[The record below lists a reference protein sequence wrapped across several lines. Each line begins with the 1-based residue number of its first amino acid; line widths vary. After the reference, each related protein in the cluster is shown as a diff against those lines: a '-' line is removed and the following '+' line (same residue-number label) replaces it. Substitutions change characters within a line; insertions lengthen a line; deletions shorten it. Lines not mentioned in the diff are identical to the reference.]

1 MSKISEQEDE
11 QEDEDDEDVE
21 QELIDDLD
29 ANRQSSSPVDCI
41 NGSPLMVPD
50 LKVERHSYLLELCEY
65 EEYLGFIDEVFGIM
79 VCIINCNDTVYC
91 DIDI

>member
-1 MSKISEQEDE
+1 MNR
-11 QEDEDDEDVE
+11 EDEDDEDVE

-50 LKVERHSYLLELCEY
+50 LKVES
-65 EEYLGFIDEVFGIM
+65 
-79 VCIINCNDTVYC
+79 
-91 DIDI
+91 